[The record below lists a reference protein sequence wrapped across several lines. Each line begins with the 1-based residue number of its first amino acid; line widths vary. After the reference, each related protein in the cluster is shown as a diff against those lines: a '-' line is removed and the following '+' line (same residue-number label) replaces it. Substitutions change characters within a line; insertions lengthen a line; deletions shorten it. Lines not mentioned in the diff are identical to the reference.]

1 MKPVSS
7 IEQDREKKPDS
18 RAVFV
23 GRRTYVIKLN
33 SDCGM
38 IQNLKRPIKHK
49 TPKINIKAR
58 RFHLFYLRMFLL
70 DTKFKLDVISRS

>member
-23 GRRTYVIKLN
+23 GRRTYVIILN
-33 SDCGM
+33 SDCRM
-38 IQNLKRPIKHK
+38 IQNL
-49 TPKINIKAR
+49 NE
-58 RFHLFYLRMFLL
+58 
-70 DTKFKLDVISRS
+70 DGDQ